1 MQDGKASYQL
11 EQSGR
16 LPGGGG
22 NRVEP
27 VRISLGEG
35 ERGVQVQGIGKGWP
49 LLLVGKQWG
58 TEQEV

>member
-1 MQDGKASYQL
+1 MQDGKASFQV
-11 EQSGR
+11 EQWGR

-35 ERGVQVQGIGKGWP
+35 ERGMQVQGMRKGWP
-49 LLLVGKQWG
+49 LLLVGK
-58 TEQEV
+58 

>member
-1 MQDGKASYQL
+1 MQDGKASFQL

-16 LPGGGG
+16 LPGGGV

-35 ERGVQVQGIGKGWP
+35 ERGVQVQVIGKGWP
-49 LLLVGKQWG
+49 LLLVGK
-58 TEQEV
+58 